1 MKNILLTGL
10 TGLSLI
16 GCNIPTERV
25 DGYDI
30 HGIDVSHHQGVVNWD
45 TVVTQNID
53 FAFVKAT
60 EGEGFQDSCFLHNWT
75 ELKRVGIRR
84 GAYHFFYPVLSVQE
98 QVDNF
103 IRTVELI
110 PGDLPPVVDF
120 EVTNRMVK
128 REIIERLEL
137 WLVKIEGHYNIRPI
151 IYTNQKL
158 FNQYL
163 SDKFDDYPL
172 WIARYNTIPP
182 LTVDRREWKF
192 WQYGNRG
199 RLKGVEGY
207 VDLNVFYGNL
217 IELEGMTVS
226 PETDTRN
233 LPYSVLVE

>member
-1 MKNILLTGL
+1 M
-10 TGLSLI
+10 
-16 GCNIPTERV
+16 
-25 DGYDI
+25 
-30 HGIDVSHHQGVVNWD
+30 
-45 TVVTQNID
+45 
-53 FAFVKAT
+53 
-60 EGEGFQDSCFLHNWT
+60 
-75 ELKRVGIRR
+75 
-84 GAYHFFYPVLSVQE
+84 
-98 QVDNF
+98 
-103 IRTVELI
+103 
-110 PGDLPPVVDF
+110 
-120 EVTNRMVK
+120 
-128 REIIERLEL
+128 
-137 WLVKIEGHYNIRPI
+137 
-151 IYTNQKL
+151 
-158 FNQYL
+158 